1 MKRIFI
7 LLLLVVCITYSY
19 AIDIKGKIVDKQ
31 DQPIGYANVTLLSK
45 NDSSYISG
53 VVTDNDG
60 NFKIEGTNAC
70 ILKITCIGYA
80 DKIIGNISGNLG
92 TIILSDNNY
101 SLHEVVIRGQRPR
114 TRIKNDAL
122 VTTIEGSSLSKAGT
136 ANDVLGKVPGIVKD
150 NDGIEVIG
158 KGTPLIYINGRLVR
172 NKSELD
178 QLSSSGIRDVEVVT
192 TPGAKYD
199 ASVNSVVRIITI
211 KPVGEGLSFDNRSV
225 LGVNHYVHGLD
236 ELNLNY
242 RYKGLDIFGMAEYE
256 NHRSRTIN
264 EILQDTYLSSHHRQ
278 SDLMHRYEHNK
289 LYAGKFGINYML
301 SDKQSIGLVYNIFST
316 PIHNSSD
323 IATTILKDEELYDSS
338 SGYGTSKGEN
348 IQHILSGYYS
358 GTFNKWSLD
367 ANIDMLLNHQND
379 NQSSVETSSLSGNRN
394 VISTDSI
401 HNHLYAG
408 KIVAGHHLFKGD
420 ISFGTEISY
429 VNRNDT
435 YDNVENIIKGSATK
449 IKESNAALFAELTQ
463 KIGKTSTVLG
473 LRYEHVDS
481 RYYENDIKMEG
492 QSRKY
497 DNLFPSAML
506 SFPIGNTNV
515 RISYSRKISR
525 PAYSQLSSNIEYI
538 NRYTYQSGNS
548 YLKPSYRDYASVVA
562 TYKWLTAMVD
572 YSHVKDYIITSYSSY
587 KNDSTIALLTKDNV
601 PGYNSLSAMVAA
613 SPSFGIYHPSL
624 MIALEKQFFNVDF
637 CKEQKSLDNPV
648 GIVRFSNDINL
659 PFDSWLNADL
669 SWRSA
674 GDVENMHIKNS
685 WQFDLGIYKAFMHD
699 KLSIK
704 FACTDLFK
712 TACKKLTLYSDIRK
726 IYMNKS
732 LDTRNL
738 ELTIRF
744 NFNAAKSKYKGTG
757 AGDSEKGRL

>member
-1 MKRIFI
+1 MKRIYI
-7 LLLLVVCITYSY
+7 SLLLIACVAYSY

-31 DQPIGYANVTLLSK
+31 NQPIGYVNVTLLAK

-80 DKIIGNISGNLG
+80 DKIIGNVIGDLG

-101 SLHEVVIRGQRPR
+101 SLNEVVIKGQRPK

-136 ANDVLGKVPGIVKD
+136 ANDVLGKVPGIVKG

-172 NKSELD
+172 NESELD
-178 QLSSSGIRDVEVVT
+178 QLSSSGIKDVEVVT

-199 ASVNSVVRIITI
+199 ASVNSVVRITTI
-211 KPVGEGLSFDNRSV
+211 KPVGDGLSFDNRSV
-225 LGVNHYVHGLD
+225 LGVNHYVYGLD

-242 RYKGLDIFGMAEYE
+242 RHKGLDIFGMAEYE
-256 NHRSRTIN
+256 DHRSRTTN
-264 EILQDTYLSSHHRQ
+264 EILQDTYLSSHYQ
-278 SDLMHRYEHNK
+278 QNDLMHRYERNK

-301 SDKQSIGLVYNIFST
+301 NDKQSIGLVYNISST
-316 PIHNSSD
+316 PINNSSD
-323 IATTILKDEELYDSS
+323 ITTTILKDEELYDNS

-358 GTFNKWSLD
+358 GTFYKWSLD
-367 ANIDMLLNHQND
+367 ANIDVLLNNQNN

-408 KIVAGHHLFKGD
+408 KIVAGHPLLKGD

-435 YDNVENIIKGSATK
+435 YNNVENIIEGSATK

-463 KIGKTSTVLG
+463 KIGKVSAVLG

-481 RYYENDIKMEG
+481 RYYENNIKMED

-506 SFPIGNTNV
+506 SFPIENVNV
-515 RISYSRKISR
+515 RLSYSRKISR

-538 NRYTYQSGNS
+538 NRYTYQSGNP
-548 YLKPSYRDYASVVA
+548 YLKPSYRDYASITA

-601 PGYNSLSAMVAA
+601 PGYDALSAMVNA

-624 MIALEKQFFNVDF
+624 MVALQKQFFNVYF
-637 CKEQKSLDNPV
+637 CKEQKSLSNPV
-648 GIVRFSNDINL
+648 GILRFNNDVNL
-659 PFDSWLNADL
+659 PFDSWLNADF

-674 GDVENMHIKNS
+674 GDVENMHIKNT

-699 KLSIK
+699 KLNIK
-704 FACTDLFK
+704 LACTDLFK
-712 TACKKLTLYSDIRK
+712 TACQKLTLYSDMRK
-726 IYMNKS
+726 IYMDKI

-738 ELTIRF
+738 ELTVRY
-744 NFNAAKSKYKGTG
+744 NFNATKSKYKGTG
-757 AGDSEKGRL
+757 AGESEKGRL